1 MPCRQYSSL
10 AGVLLFDFIFISGT
24 HLVSSQACRASALA
38 AVGKTKWKGDSVH
51 VVGSSLHSLR
61 FHGGWTDFPP
71 AAAAKLFTFSVIFI
85 WLGIASQELRSIVQA
100 ETSTL
105 SAICSSG
112 LNFLSCMLFGAGI
125 INLET
130 RPWEFSFFFLFKD
143 SFSATIIMTETV
155 RRTAYL
161 LPTECTDRHF
171 LLRCCL
177 EFPEKSRKQKSDG
190 RREHVKNSI
199 CSRAQLTVGI
209 QLFPAEVTDLEWEKP
224 PLSPNRR
231 CFDMWLFRLLIRI
244 YL

>member
-10 AGVLLFDFIFISGT
+10 AGVLLFDYIFISGT

-112 LNFLSCMLFGAGI
+112 LNFLSCMFFGAGI

-130 RPWEFSFFFLFKD
+130 RPWEFSRFFCSKTLFQLLLSWQRQFKGQLISCLQNALIGISCSD
-143 SFSATIIMTETV
+143 AARNSLRKAGSRSRMGGENMSKTASAAEPNWQWGFSCFQLRLQTLSGKN
-155 RRTAYL
+155 RLFHPTAGAL
-161 LPTECTDRHF
+161 ICG
-171 LLRCCL
+171 C
-177 EFPEKSRKQKSDG
+177 SDF
-190 RREHVKNSI
+190 S
-199 CSRAQLTVGI
+199 
-209 QLFPAEVTDLEWEKP
+209 
-224 PLSPNRR
+224 
-231 CFDMWLFRLLIRI
+231 
-244 YL
+244 